1 MRKVFLTLIVS
12 FLVLPTL
19 AQEHMAFNGVSM
31 DNDINTFTSELNA
44 KGFKISKDDAVY
56 GGATS
61 KLLTGTFAGIDECKI
76 VVSAI
81 YSTKKVCKVGV
92 ATPLESSWDSVLS
105 QYKSLK
111 ESFLQKYSDCEI
123 NSYEFGNGHN
133 LQALKDGNCTYA
145 TYIATPQGKISL
157 QIDSTYN
164 KSYVLIVYETALNED
179 DFRRSKTNNNS

>member
-12 FLVLPTL
+12 FLVLPTV

-44 KGFKISKDDAVY
+44 KGFKISKDDVVY

-61 KLLTGTFAGIDECKI
+61 KLLTGTFAGIKI

-81 YSTKKVCKVGV
+81 YSTKQVCKVGV

-105 QYKSLK
+105 RYKSLK
-111 ESFLQKYSDCEI
+111 ESFLQKYS
-123 NSYEFGNGHN
+123 
-133 LQALKDGNCTYA
+133 A
-145 TYIATPQGKISL
+145 
-157 QIDSTYN
+157 
-164 KSYVLIVYETALNED
+164 VLIVYETALNED